1 MKDLAQTLGDAVVK
15 QVGRVAGRFQER
27 RPLSSDLL
35 ETDEEFLVVFDVPG
49 ATASDIDVKYEG
61 GAVQVTVDRFR
72 EYHEGF
78 EMRFPGR
85 GLSLD
90 GFRRLPDEAIVDAEG
105 ARAQLTPDGTL
116 SVFLPKHS
124 GSPETSGDDEPFTD
138 RDEEWAEPPD
148 SDGVASTEG
157 GEDDGESREEDST

>member
-1 MKDLAQTLGDAVVK
+1 MKDLAQSLGNAVVE
-15 QVGRVAGRFQER
+15 QAGRLAGRFQER

-49 ATASDIDVKYEG
+49 ATASDIDVRYEG

-90 GFRRLPDEAIVDAEG
+90 GYRRLPDEGGVDAEE
-105 ARAQLTPDGTL
+105 ARAQLSSDGTL
-116 SVFLPKHS
+116 SVFLPKRS
-124 GSPETSGDDEPFTD
+124 TSSEASEEDDAFTE
-138 RDEEWAEPPD
+138 RDEEWATPPD
-148 SDGVASTEG
+148 EEDSESTEG
-157 GEDDGESREEDST
+157 GNEDAPEEENA